1 MKNSE
6 RTGTV
11 RNIFGYH
18 VMVVPPENPFDWYT
32 LIETT
37 NSILNELI
45 AYTGREEIR
54 ELQKKCPDEKRIA
67 QLLELFREIN
77 EINSNPDNFKS
88 APRMEAIIEQYAPML
103 RAIYDAV

>member
-6 RTGTV
+6 RTGTI
-11 RNIFGYH
+11 RNIFGYK

-32 LIETT
+32 LTETT
-37 NSILNELI
+37 NAILNELI
-45 AYTGREEIR
+45 AYTGREEIKV
-54 ELQKKCPDEKRIA
+54 LQKECPDETRIA
-67 QLLELFREIN
+67 QLQDFFREIH

-88 APRMEAIIEQYAPML
+88 APRMEAIIEQYTPML